1 MPRSQGIDVVKA
13 AGMQRAFFV
22 VALAVFFQ
30 GCSAQQPPS
39 FNYADFTGAKELPYD
54 SPPQVIYRIDDHRF
68 LTLEKYRDC
77 NLGDTYYNDTKA
89 GIRQKIDRG
98 TVENFQGRVI
108 NADPT
113 GRNIVI
119 PSADL
124 PHIACSDHACNTFL
138 FYSTDGGNTFH
149 VLQYMKS
156 FDPTR
161 DSSWYT
167 IAVTKD
173 AFYVEKSYDGNSYV
187 RRYPLIAGYSYGRGK
202 LPDGQG
208 VEYNVKM
215 PTGLRSPSGQE
226 RFTCD
231 ASIKPT
237 NPDAPLTRK

>member
-1 MPRSQGIDVVKA
+1 
-13 AGMQRAFFV
+13 
-22 VALAVFFQ
+22 LQ

-39 FNYADFTGAKELPYD
+39 FNYADFTSAKELPYD
-54 SPPQVIYRIDDHRF
+54 SPPQVIYRIDDHRL

-89 GIRQKIDRG
+89 GIREKIDRG

-124 PHIACSDHACNTFL
+124 PHIACSDRACNMFL

-156 FDPTR
+156 FHPTD
-161 DSSWYT
+161 DSKNVSFV
-167 IAVTKD
+167 VTKD
-173 AFYVEKSYDGNSYV
+173 ALYIAKKIQETTDTVSVD
-187 RRYPLIAGYSYGRGK
+187 RYPLVAGYAY
-202 LPDGQG
+202 GQG
-208 VEYNVKM
+208 KIPGDQKIEFNVKM
-215 PTGLRSPSGQE
+215 PSSLLRSPSGQE

-237 NPDAPLTRK
+237 NPDAPLTRN

>member
-1 MPRSQGIDVVKA
+1 MVKA
-13 AGMQRAFFV
+13 AGMKRAFFV
-22 VALAVFFQ
+22 VALTAFLQ
-30 GCSAQQPPS
+30 GCSSQPPPS

-124 PHIACSDHACNTFL
+124 PHIACSDRACNTFL

-156 FDPTR
+156 FHPSE
-161 DSSWYT
+161 DSKNYT
-167 IAVTKD
+167 IIASADKLFMIESV
-173 AFYVEKSYDGNSYV
+173 SGNLHV
-187 RRYPLIAGYSYGRGK
+187 RQFPLVPGINLNSPYPPGLHSDSGWDSKKK
-202 LPDGQG
+202 LL
-208 VEYNVKM
+208 
-215 PTGLRSPSGQE
+215 PTEALHSPSGQE

-237 NPDAPLTRK
+237 NPDAPLTRN

>member
-1 MPRSQGIDVVKA
+1 MVKA

-39 FNYADFTGAKELPYD
+39 FNYADFTSAKELPYD

-89 GIRQKIDRG
+89 GIRQKMDRG

-108 NADPT
+108 NADPR

-124 PHIACSDHACNTFL
+124 PHIACSDRGCNTFL
-138 FYSTDGGNTFH
+138 FYSSDGGHTFR
-149 VLQYMKS
+149 VMEYMNS
-156 FDPTR
+156 FHPMEDSRKYSVVVTR
-161 DSSWYT
+161 DG
-167 IAVTKD
+167 
-173 AFYVEKSYDGNSYV
+173 FYVAEKIQGDAYVIGYLLKRSGSPDQPNSVRIERETFTASKRPHIMDG
-187 RRYPLIAGYSYGRGK
+187 LH
-202 LPDGQG
+202 
-208 VEYNVKM
+208 
-215 PTGLRSPSGQE
+215 SPSGQE

-237 NPDAPLTRK
+237 NPDAPLTRN

>member
-1 MPRSQGIDVVKA
+1 MRCA
-13 AGMQRAFFV
+13 LFV
-22 VALAVFFQ
+22 VALIAAFQ
-30 GCSAQQPPS
+30 GCATPQPYT
-39 FNYADFTGAKELPYD
+39 FMLADFQRAEVLPYD

-68 LTLEKYRDC
+68 VTLEKYRDC
-77 NLGDTYYNDTKA
+77 NHGTTYYNDTKA
-89 GIRQKIDRG
+89 GIRKVLGRAGI
-98 TVENFQGRVI
+98 ENFQGRLI

-119 PSADL
+119 PSAGPPEL
-124 PHIACSDHACNTFL
+124 ACSDRGCTTSL
-138 FYSTDGGNTFH
+138 IYSTDGGRTFAGMS
-149 VLQYMKS
+149 YMNS
-156 FDPTR
+156 FKPFR
-161 DSSWYT
+161 DSSWYS
-167 IAVTKD
+167 ILVDAD
-173 AFYVEKSYDGNSYV
+173 AFYVEESYDGNSYV